1 MAEYPLS
8 PPDVPPRR
16 QKQHYQNYYHP
27 CVKSLDDVCIFRC
40 TCFYT
45 VFDACVAAA
54 DVAQSIHTEEA
65 NETNLKEVT
74 ECREVDAD
82 TKHCIEWCQSF
93 QFSHS

>member
-1 MAEYPLS
+1 MAEYPLA

-16 QKQHYQNYYHP
+16 RTQSHQNYYHP

-54 DVAQSIHTEEA
+54 DVAQSIHTEKA

-82 TKHCIEWCQSF
+82 TKHCIG
-93 QFSHS
+93 